1 MKRWIAMLLT
11 VCMLF
16 SLCPVGAFAEP
27 ATGGTEPAQTVQTE
41 QDTADATGA
50 TKGTA
55 APAEGT
61 PKENADA
68 NNAENGN
75 AAANNGAGNA
85 ENKENATG
93 TPKENAEASNAGNGN
108 AAANNGAGNAE
119 NKENATGATNE
130 EPKAET
136 KTCSCKDLCD
146 MQQPN
151 ADCEVC
157 ANSNDVGT
165 CCKGSVAKVDA
176 VDPQPAA
183 GEEELVCT
191 TCTTKCTDGHV
202 NDSCEVCKADLSKCR
217 IVEDNQALVD
227 TYEFYVEGIRQD
239 AWTQSLEEGQNLN
252 VPGNPSKEGAVFQ
265 GWFRLDGGNK
275 IPVVSGAVS
284 DVSGKTV
291 RVDAVFAEFSYVLF
305 MSKDGSAVVHT
316 AQGSSGNAV
325 SNADL
330 NTAAE
335 MVNLSLGPTEAVV
348 GWSST
353 QGGEAGAVAFA
364 AGTVKVY
371 PVIKTG
377 YWVIFDSKGGNYVAP
392 VFAQD
397 GQTVTLPTA
406 TRPGYTFDGWY
417 QNGQPVTQVNAAA
430 NLEAHWTAAKNTK
443 YTVIHWQENANDENY
458 SFKESEPKTGTTG
471 EETKAA
477 AKRYEGFTAQAVTQE
492 TIAGDGS
499 TIVNVYYKRNA
510 YTITFYLDNPY
521 YSCGKQEHSHSKWCK
536 RFGCTEEEHTH
547 SSACGYVSQI
557 TITAKHGANISDQ
570 WPTVDGSSSWRT
582 TRNGSTYQ
590 SNIDVMPVGGGS
602 YYGPNKDWGSETA
615 YYYVEVLPGETG
627 TTYHGVTYKE
637 HHRDVSPGTGYS
649 VSKEDKY
656 AITGFT
662 YKEGTENGGR
672 YNNAKFYYT
681 RNSYNI
687 VFINNG
693 TTERTLPLKYEQSL
707 SDVSYEPTRPDGVPA
722 GYEFAGWYDNE
733 TGEGKAFEFD
743 GKTMP
748 AQNITLYAKW
758 AAPEVTATVYLTV
771 TVGGE
776 SRTLSVPYGSSLV
789 EAPGYE
795 ALMQEITA
803 KNGSAPSAWFS
814 VDGDGAKTLFNP
826 DTKLYAPVTL
836 VPHFSG
842 TLETFQVTYVEGDQA
857 GPEDNNSYQSGS
869 YATVLGPKNGN
880 LRFLFWKDTA
890 TDKIYKPGESMKMS
904 GNVTLTAVY
913 TEAPATVGLTYHNGT
928 DSRTET
934 NIRANTFAT
943 VKSAAELGFTAPA
956 GYVFVGWSSVENG
969 AATYFPK
976 NAVYVPENGA
986 HLYAVWTERTDLS
999 YTVRY
1004 LEKGTDNQLSG
1015 EVLVSNQTLG
1025 ASVNAA
1031 DHKIEITGYKFDSAE
1046 PETLEIGAEENVMV
1060 LYYVKDTSQTK
1071 PTNYTVKHI
1080 VGGEEEYSHTYTGT
1094 AWINETNPTIVV
1106 EAGSLAQKTYIGYRF
1121 ESMTPSDAEEGK
1133 AVKSGTTIVLT
1144 YVKDETQTKPTTY
1157 TVKHIVGG
1165 EEEYSHTYNGTAW
1178 INETNPTIVI
1188 EAGSLAQKTY
1198 TGYKFESIDTE
1209 AKEGDAIASGTVI
1222 TLTYVRDNGQTQKT
1236 TYTVQHMVE
1245 GETEPRNTDT
1255 YEDTAWVNETDPTI
1269 IVKAGTLAEKTY
1281 TGYKFSAISPSVQE
1295 GDAVKTGTVI
1305 TLTYTKRTD
1314 LTYTVK
1320 YLWTDGMGSGTAIE
1334 GVQDKVVEN
1343 VTFEQE
1349 ILEEPIEI
1357 SGYTPVETGKVE
1369 RRMDKES
1376 LTIVFLYYKNVTLTA
1391 ASGSVV
1397 YNGSTQTLSGYTSSE
1412 AEAVFESVTASG
1424 SGEDVGEY
1432 AVTFSGVSKQE
1443 QKISKD
1449 GRYLLTGTVDG
1460 KLTITPATL
1469 TVTTDSDSKVY
1480 DGTALTAPGSIT
1492 GLVNDETV
1500 TFEVTGSQT
1509 DVGGSKNTYS
1519 IDWGNT
1525 KSSNYT
1531 VAETL
1536 GTLNVTAQNITP
1548 PVNPDDP
1555 NGYLG
1560 VQVDSPADHVYDGAE
1575 HKWAPTVT
1583 DKDGNA
1589 LTENEDYTVAY
1600 GKTDFT
1606 NVTGDITVTVRGI
1619 GNYTGTVTRSYKI
1632 TPREAVITVNNGTK
1646 TAGQNDPAFTGTVT
1660 GLIGENDLGVV
1671 SYVRTNNAEAVGTY
1685 TGVLTALYTENANYD
1700 VRVINGTFVITAAN
1714 NPNPNPPQP
1723 NPNPPQPNPNP
1734 PQPQP
1739 EPKPEPKPEPQ
1750 PEPKPQPEPEGT
1762 VVEEIVDE
1770 ATPLDMGGAWA
1781 LVNLILTI
1789 LTVLGSILLL
1799 IGYIGK
1805 KQKER
1810 EDENG
1815 NVILNAEGEA
1825 ETDDIKKKGGWRLAS
1840 IIPAVAAVIAFIL
1853 TENMRLPMVLVDKW
1867 TLLMVIIALVQL
1879 LVAYFSK
1886 KKTQEPE
1893 QPEQMVANA

>member
-1 MKRWIAMLLT
+1 M
-11 VCMLF
+11 
-16 SLCPVGAFAEP
+16 
-27 ATGGTEPAQTVQTE
+27 
-41 QDTADATGA
+41 
-50 TKGTA
+50 
-55 APAEGT
+55 
-61 PKENADA
+61 
-68 NNAENGN
+68 
-75 AAANNGAGNA
+75 
-85 ENKENATG
+85 
-93 TPKENAEASNAGNGN
+93 
-108 AAANNGAGNAE
+108 
-119 NKENATGATNE
+119 
-130 EPKAET
+130 
-136 KTCSCKDLCD
+136 
-146 MQQPN
+146 
-151 ADCEVC
+151 
-157 ANSNDVGT
+157 
-165 CCKGSVAKVDA
+165 
-176 VDPQPAA
+176 
-183 GEEELVCT
+183 
-191 TCTTKCTDGHV
+191 
-202 NDSCEVCKADLSKCR
+202 
-217 IVEDNQALVD
+217 
-227 TYEFYVEGIRQD
+227 
-239 AWTQSLEEGQNLN
+239 
-252 VPGNPSKEGAVFQ
+252 
-265 GWFRLDGGNK
+265 
-275 IPVVSGAVS
+275 
-284 DVSGKTV
+284 
-291 RVDAVFAEFSYVLF
+291 
-305 MSKDGSAVVHT
+305 
-316 AQGSSGNAV
+316 
-325 SNADL
+325 
-330 NTAAE
+330 
-335 MVNLSLGPTEAVV
+335 
-348 GWSST
+348 
-353 QGGEAGAVAFA
+353 
-364 AGTVKVY
+364 
-371 PVIKTG
+371 
-377 YWVIFDSKGGNYVAP
+377 AP

-397 GQTVTLPTA
+397 GQTVTLPTTA

-477 AKRYEGFTAQAVTQE
+477 AKRYEGFKAQTVEQQ

-582 TRNGSTYQ
+582 TRNGTTYQ

-602 YYGPNKDWGSETA
+602 YYGPNKDSGSETA
-615 YYYVEVLPGETG
+615 YYYAEVLPGETG
-627 TTYHGVTYKE
+627 TINKGGISYKL
-637 HHRDVSPGTGYS
+637 HHSDTSPGRGYI
-649 VSKEDKY
+649 VTEEDRY
-656 AITGFT
+656 PITGFT
-662 YKEGTENGGR
+662 YKEGTGLGSN

-842 TLETFQVTYVEGDQA
+842 TLETFTVTYVEGDLT

-880 LRFLFWKDTA
+880 LRFLYWKDEA
-890 TDKIYKPGESMKMS
+890 NNKIYKPGESMKMS

-943 VKSAAELGFTAPA
+943 VKSAAELGFTAPD
-956 GYVFVGWSSVENG
+956 GYVFVGWSLTENG

-976 NAVYVPENGA
+976 NAVYVPEKGA

-1004 LEKGTDNQLSG
+1004 LDKDTGASLKG
-1015 EVLVSNQTLG
+1015 EVTVPNQTFG
-1025 ASVNAA
+1025 TPVNAA
-1031 DHKIEITGYKFDSAE
+1031 DHRIEITGYKFDSAE
-1046 PETLEIGAEENVMV
+1046 PETLTIAAEGNVIT
-1060 LYYVKDTSQTK
+1060 LYYVKDESKTQDTSYTVRHVVDGVEEASETYTGTAWVGEENPTIVVKKGTLAQNTYVGYKLSSMSPADVKEGDAVASGTVITLTYVKDDEQTK
-1071 PTNYTVKHI
+1071 PTNYTVRH
-1080 VGGEEEYSHTYTGT
+1080 VVDGEEKDTNTYT
-1094 AWINETNPTIVV
+1094 
-1106 EAGSLAQKTYIGYRF
+1106 
-1121 ESMTPSDAEEGK
+1121 
-1133 AVKSGTTIVLT
+1133 
-1144 YVKDETQTKPTTY
+1144 
-1157 TVKHIVGG
+1157 
-1165 EEEYSHTYNGTAW
+1165 GTAW

-1198 TGYKFESIDTE
+1198 TGYKFESIDTK

-1305 TLTYTKRTD
+1305 TLTYVKRTD

-1432 AVTFSGVSKQE
+1432 AVTFSGVSERE

-1460 KLTITPATL
+1460 KLTITPAPL
-1469 TVTTDSDSKVY
+1469 TVTTDSDNKVY

-1492 GLVNDETV
+1492 GLVGDDTV
-1500 TFEVTGSQT
+1500 TFTVTGSQT
-1509 DVGGSKNTYS
+1509 DVGSSDNTYS
-1519 IDWGNT
+1519 IVWGT
-1525 KSSNYT
+1525 AKSSNYT

-1536 GTLNVTAQNITP
+1536 GTLTVTAQSITP
-1548 PVNPDDP
+1548 PEDPDDP

-1560 VQVDSPADHVYDGAE
+1560 VQVDSPTDHVYDGAE

-1606 NVTGDITVTVRGI
+1606 NVTGDITVTIRGI

-1714 NPNPNPPQP
+1714 NPNPNLLSPTPILLSP
-1723 NPNPPQPNPNP
+1723 TPILRSPSPSPNPSPNLNPNPSLSLNPNLSLNLR
-1734 PQPQP
+1734 
-1739 EPKPEPKPEPQ
+1739 EP
-1750 PEPKPQPEPEGT
+1750 
-1762 VVEEIVDE
+1762 
-1770 ATPLDMGGAWA
+1770 W
-1781 LVNLILTI
+1781 
-1789 LTVLGSILLL
+1789 
-1799 IGYIGK
+1799 
-1805 KQKER
+1805 
-1810 EDENG
+1810 
-1815 NVILNAEGEA
+1815 
-1825 ETDDIKKKGGWRLAS
+1825 
-1840 IIPAVAAVIAFIL
+1840 
-1853 TENMRLPMVLVDKW
+1853 
-1867 TLLMVIIALVQL
+1867 
-1879 LVAYFSK
+1879 
-1886 KKTQEPE
+1886 
-1893 QPEQMVANA
+1893 

>member
-41 QDTADATGA
+41 QNTADATGA

-61 PKENADA
+61 PKENAEA

-75 AAANNGAGNA
+75 AAANNGTGNA

-136 KTCSCKDLCD
+136 KTCSCKVLCD

-157 ANSNDVGT
+157 ANSIDVGT
-165 CCKGSVAKVDA
+165 CCKGSVEKLDA

-183 GEEELVCT
+183 EEEELVCT

-202 NDSCEVCKADLSKCR
+202 NDSCEACKADPSKCR

-252 VPGNPSKEGAVFQ
+252 VPGNPSKDGAVFQ
-265 GWFRLDGGNK
+265 GWFRLDGENK

-284 DVSGKTV
+284 GVSGKTV

-325 SNADL
+325 SDADL

-364 AGTVKVY
+364 AGTVNVY

-397 GQTVTLPTA
+397 GQTVTLPTTA

-477 AKRYEGFTAQAVTQE
+477 AKRYEGFKAQTVEQQ

-499 TIVNVYYKRNA
+499 TIVNVYYERNA

-582 TRNGSTYQ
+582 TRNGTTYQ

-602 YYGPNKDWGSETA
+602 YYGPNKDSGSETA
-615 YYYVEVLPGETG
+615 YYYAEVLPGETG
-627 TTYHGVTYKE
+627 TINKGGISYKL
-637 HHRDVSPGTGYS
+637 HHSDTSPGRGYI
-649 VSKEDKY
+649 VTEEDRY
-656 AITGFT
+656 PITGFT
-662 YKEGTENGGR
+662 YKEGTGLGSN

-758 AAPEVTATVYLTV
+758 AAPEVTAT
-771 TVGGE
+771 
-776 SRTLSVPYGSSLV
+776 
-789 EAPGYE
+789 
-795 ALMQEITA
+795 
-803 KNGSAPSAWFS
+803 
-814 VDGDGAKTLFNP
+814 
-826 DTKLYAPVTL
+826 
-836 VPHFSG
+836 
-842 TLETFQVTYVEGDQA
+842 
-857 GPEDNNSYQSGS
+857 
-869 YATVLGPKNGN
+869 
-880 LRFLFWKDTA
+880 
-890 TDKIYKPGESMKMS
+890 DKIYKPGESMKMS
-904 GNVTLTAVY
+904 GDVTLIAVY

-943 VKSAAELGFTAPA
+943 VKSAAELGFTAPD
-956 GYVFVGWSSVENG
+956 GYVFVGWSLTENG

-1046 PETLEIGAEENVMV
+1046 PETLEIGAEGNVMV

-1094 AWINETNPTIVV
+1094 AWINETNPTIVI
-1106 EAGSLAQKTYIGYRF
+1106 EKGSLAQKTYTGYRF

-1165 EEEYSHTYNGTAW
+1165 EEEYSHTYTGTAW

-1188 EAGSLAQKTY
+1188 EEGSLAQKTY

-1281 TGYKFSAISPSVQE
+1281 TGYKFSTISPSVQE

-1305 TLTYTKRTD
+1305 TLTYNKRTD

-1432 AVTFSGVSKQE
+1432 AVTFSGVSERE

-1449 GRYLLTGTVDG
+1449 GRHLLTGTEDG
-1460 KLTITPATL
+1460 KLTITPAPL

-1492 GLVNDETV
+1492 GLVGDDTV
-1500 TFEVTGSQT
+1500 TFTVTGSQT
-1509 DVGGSKNTYS
+1509 DVGSSDNTYS

-1531 VAETL
+1531 VVETL

-1548 PVNPDDP
+1548 PENPDDP

-1560 VQVDSPADHVYDGAE
+1560 VQVDSPTDHVYDGAE

-1606 NVTGDITVTVRGI
+1606 NVTGDITVTIRGI

-1646 TAGQNDPAFTGTVT
+1646 TAGRNDPAFTGTVT

-1770 ATPLDMGGAWA
+1770 AAPLDMGGAWA

-1867 TLLMVIIALVQL
+1867 TLLMVVIALVQL

-1893 QPEQMVANA
+1893 QPEQMAANA

>member
-27 ATGGTEPAQTVQTE
+27 ATDGTEPAQTVQTE

-61 PKENADA
+61 PKENA
-68 NNAENGN
+68 
-75 AAANNGAGNA
+75 
-85 ENKENATG
+85 
-93 TPKENAEASNAGNGN
+93 EASNAGNGN
-108 AAANNGAGNAE
+108 AAANNGTGNAE

-136 KTCSCKDLCD
+136 KTCSCKVLCD

-165 CCKGSVAKVDA
+165 CCKGSVAKLDA

-183 GEEELVCT
+183 EEEELVCT

-202 NDSCEVCKADLSKCR
+202 NDSCEACKADPSKCR

-227 TYEFYVEGIRQD
+227 TYEFYVEGVRQD
-239 AWTQSLEEGQNLN
+239 AWTQSLEEGQTLN
-252 VPGNPSKEGAVFQ
+252 VPGNPSKNGAVFQ
-265 GWFRLDGGNK
+265 GWYRLDGENK
-275 IPVVSGAVS
+275 IPVESGAVS

-316 AQGSSGNAV
+316 AQGSSGSAV
-325 SNADL
+325 SDADL
-330 NTAAE
+330 DTAAK
-335 MVNLSLGPTEAVV
+335 MVNLSLSPTEAVV

-353 QGGEAGAVAFA
+353 LGGEAGAVAFA

-371 PVIKTG
+371 PVITTG

-417 QNGQPVTQVNAAA
+417 QDGKPVTQVSAAA

-443 YTVIHWQENANDENY
+443 YTVIHWQENADDENY
-458 SFKESEPKTGTTG
+458 SFKESETKTGTTG
-471 EETKAA
+471 EQTSAR
-477 AKRYEGFTAQAVTQE
+477 AKSYSGFTAQAVTQQ

-499 TIVNVYYKRNA
+499 TIVNVYYKRNE
-510 YTITFYLDNPY
+510 YTITFYLDDVIY
-521 YSCGKQEHSHSKWCK
+521 TCGKQHWHNRNCP
-536 RFGCTEEEHTH
+536 RIT
-547 SSACGYVSQI
+547 QL

-570 WPTVDGSSSWRT
+570 WPKVDGSSSWRT
-582 TRNGSTYQ
+582 TENGSTYQ

-627 TTYHGVTYKE
+627 TISKGGISYKL
-637 HHRDVSPGTGYS
+637 HHSDTSPGTGYS
-649 VSKEDKY
+649 VTEEDKY
-656 AITGFT
+656 TITGFT
-662 YKEGTENGGR
+662 YKEGTKNGER

-693 TTERTLPLKYEQSL
+693 TTEKTQPMKFEQSL
-707 SDVSYEPTRPDGVPA
+707 SGVSYEPTRPAGVPA
-722 GYEFAGWYDNE
+722 GYVFAGWYENQVC
-733 TGEGKAFEFD
+733 EGSPFVFD

-795 ALMQEITA
+795 ELMQEITA
-803 KNGSAPSAWFS
+803 RNGSAPSAWFS
-814 VDGDGAKTLFNP
+814 VDTDGAKTLFNP
-826 DTKLYAPVTL
+826 DTKLYGNVTL

-842 TLETFQVTYVEGDQA
+842 TVDTFKVTYVEENNQP
-857 GPEDNNSYQSGS
+857 GPVDTNNYQSGS

-880 LRFLFWKDTA
+880 LRFLYWRDEA
-890 TDKIYKPGESMKMS
+890 NNKIYKPGESMKMS
-904 GNVTLTAVY
+904 GNVTLIAVY
-913 TEAPATVGLTYHNGT
+913 TEAPALVELTYHNGK
-928 DSRTET
+928 DSSTEN
-934 NIRANTFAT
+934 NIRSNTFVK
-943 VKSAAELGFTAPA
+943 VKSAADLGFTAPD
-956 GYVFVGWSSVENG
+956 GYVFAGWSSAENG
-969 AATYFPK
+969 AATYFPGK
-976 NAVYVPENGA
+976 IIYVPENGA

-999 YTVRY
+999 YTVWY
-1004 LEKGTDNQLSG
+1004 LEKGTGANVKDPVVYTG
-1015 EVLVSNQTLG
+1015 QTFSSKI
-1025 ASVNAA
+1025 SVA
-1031 DHKIEITGYKFDSAE
+1031 DHMVEITGYTFDHAD
-1046 PETLEIGAEENVMV
+1046 PEEELTIGTDSNVIT
-1060 LYYVKDTSQTK
+1060 LYYTRNSFKVT
-1071 PTNYTVKHI
+1071 Y
-1080 VGGEEEYSHTYTGT
+1080 EYTGT
-1094 AWINETNPTIVV
+1094 VPKNAPALPKDATESVDSQVKAANAPELAGYVFSGWTAEDVTIDANGFFTMPNHDVTFTGSWSKRTDLSYTVEYREGSETGT
-1106 EAGSLAQKTYIGYRF
+1106 ELKDAKT
-1121 ESMTPSDAEEGK
+1121 ENGK
-1133 AVKSGTTIVLT
+1133 TFG
-1144 YVKDETQTKPTTY
+1144 ETY
-1157 TVKHIVGG
+1157 TENAEVIDGYTVDADTKTVTVTTG
-1165 EEEYSHTYNGTAW
+1165 ENKIIFIYTKRTDLSYTVEYREGSETGTELRTAKT
-1178 INETNPTIVI
+1178 ETGKTFG
-1188 EAGSLAQKTY
+1188 ETY
-1198 TGYKFESIDTE
+1198 TENAEVID
-1209 AKEGDAIASGTVI
+1209 G
-1222 TLTYVRDNGQTQKT
+1222 
-1236 TYTVQHMVE
+1236 YTVDADTKTVTVTT
-1245 GETEPRNTDT
+1245 GENK
-1255 YEDTAWVNETDPTI
+1255 I
-1269 IVKAGTLAEKTY
+1269 I
-1281 TGYKFSAISPSVQE
+1281 FI
-1295 GDAVKTGTVI
+1295 
-1305 TLTYTKRTD
+1305 YTKRTD

-1432 AVTFSGVSKQE
+1432 AVTFSGVSERE

-1449 GRYLLTGTVDG
+1449 GRYLLTGTEDG
-1460 KLTITPATL
+1460 KLTITPAPL

-1492 GLVNDETV
+1492 GLVNGETA
-1500 TFEVTGSQT
+1500 TLNITGSQT
-1509 DVGGSKNTYS
+1509 NVGSSDNTYS
-1519 IDWGNT
+1519 IVWGT
-1525 KSSNYT
+1525 AKASNYT

-1536 GTLNVTAQNITP
+1536 GTLTVTAQSITP
-1548 PVNPDDP
+1548 PENPDDP
-1555 NGYLG
+1555 KGYLG

-1606 NVTGDITVTVRGI
+1606 NVTGDITVTIRGI
-1619 GNYTGTVTRSYKI
+1619 GNYTGTVIRSYKI

-1685 TGVLTALYTENANYD
+1685 TDVLTALYTENANYD

-1739 EPKPEPKPEPQ
+1739 EPKPKPEPEPKPE
-1750 PEPKPQPEPEGT
+1750 PQPEPEGT

-1770 ATPLDMGGAWA
+1770 ATPLAMGGAWA

>member
-1 MKRWIAMLLT
+1 
-11 VCMLF
+11 
-16 SLCPVGAFAEP
+16 
-27 ATGGTEPAQTVQTE
+27 
-41 QDTADATGA
+41 
-50 TKGTA
+50 
-55 APAEGT
+55 
-61 PKENADA
+61 
-68 NNAENGN
+68 
-75 AAANNGAGNA
+75 
-85 ENKENATG
+85 
-93 TPKENAEASNAGNGN
+93 
-108 AAANNGAGNAE
+108 
-119 NKENATGATNE
+119 
-130 EPKAET
+130 
-136 KTCSCKDLCD
+136 
-146 MQQPN
+146 
-151 ADCEVC
+151 
-157 ANSNDVGT
+157 
-165 CCKGSVAKVDA
+165 
-176 VDPQPAA
+176 
-183 GEEELVCT
+183 
-191 TCTTKCTDGHV
+191 
-202 NDSCEVCKADLSKCR
+202 
-217 IVEDNQALVD
+217 
-227 TYEFYVEGIRQD
+227 
-239 AWTQSLEEGQNLN
+239 
-252 VPGNPSKEGAVFQ
+252 
-265 GWFRLDGGNK
+265 
-275 IPVVSGAVS
+275 
-284 DVSGKTV
+284 
-291 RVDAVFAEFSYVLF
+291 
-305 MSKDGSAVVHT
+305 
-316 AQGSSGNAV
+316 
-325 SNADL
+325 
-330 NTAAE
+330 
-335 MVNLSLGPTEAVV
+335 
-348 GWSST
+348 
-353 QGGEAGAVAFA
+353 
-364 AGTVKVY
+364 
-371 PVIKTG
+371 
-377 YWVIFDSKGGNYVAP
+377 
-392 VFAQD
+392 
-397 GQTVTLPTA
+397 
-406 TRPGYTFDGWY
+406 
-417 QNGQPVTQVNAAA
+417 
-430 NLEAHWTAAKNTK
+430 
-443 YTVIHWQENANDENY
+443 
-458 SFKESEPKTGTTG
+458 
-471 EETKAA
+471 
-477 AKRYEGFTAQAVTQE
+477 
-492 TIAGDGS
+492 
-499 TIVNVYYKRNA
+499 
-510 YTITFYLDNPY
+510 
-521 YSCGKQEHSHSKWCK
+521 
-536 RFGCTEEEHTH
+536 
-547 SSACGYVSQI
+547 
-557 TITAKHGANISDQ
+557 
-570 WPTVDGSSSWRT
+570 
-582 TRNGSTYQ
+582 
-590 SNIDVMPVGGGS
+590 
-602 YYGPNKDWGSETA
+602 
-615 YYYVEVLPGETG
+615 
-627 TTYHGVTYKE
+627 
-637 HHRDVSPGTGYS
+637 
-649 VSKEDKY
+649 
-656 AITGFT
+656 
-662 YKEGTENGGR
+662 
-672 YNNAKFYYT
+672 
-681 RNSYNI
+681 
-687 VFINNG
+687 
-693 TTERTLPLKYEQSL
+693 
-707 SDVSYEPTRPDGVPA
+707 
-722 GYEFAGWYDNE
+722 
-733 TGEGKAFEFD
+733 
-743 GKTMP
+743 
-748 AQNITLYAKW
+748 
-758 AAPEVTATVYLTV
+758 
-771 TVGGE
+771 
-776 SRTLSVPYGSSLV
+776 
-789 EAPGYE
+789 
-795 ALMQEITA
+795 MQEITA

-842 TLETFQVTYVEGDQA
+842 TLETFQVTYVEGDQE

-904 GNVTLTAVY
+904 GDVTLIAVY

-943 VKSAAELGFTAPA
+943 VKSAAELGFTAPD
-956 GYVFVGWSSVENG
+956 GYVFVGWSLTENG

-1046 PETLEIGAEENVMV
+1046 PETLEIGAEGNVMV
-1060 LYYVKDTSQTK
+1060 LYYVKDTS
-1071 PTNYTVKHI
+1071 
-1080 VGGEEEYSHTYTGT
+1080 
-1094 AWINETNPTIVV
+1094 
-1106 EAGSLAQKTYIGYRF
+1106 
-1121 ESMTPSDAEEGK
+1121 
-1133 AVKSGTTIVLT
+1133 
-1144 YVKDETQTKPTTY
+1144 QTKPTTY

-1165 EEEYSHTYNGTAW
+1165 EEEYSHTYTGTAW

-1281 TGYKFSAISPSVQE
+1281 TGYKFSTISPSVQEGDAVESGKVITLTYVRDNGQTQKTTYTVQHMVEGETEPRNTDTYEDTAWVNETDPTIIVKAGTLAEKTYTGYKFSAISPSVQE

-1305 TLTYTKRTD
+1305 TLTYVKRTD

-1334 GVQDKVVEN
+1334 GVRDKVVKN
-1343 VTFEQE
+1343 VTFGDVIVEG
-1349 ILEEPIEI
+1349 PIDI
-1357 SGYTPVETGKVE
+1357 TGYTPVETGKKE
-1369 RRMDKES
+1369 SRMDAES
-1376 LTIVFLYYKNVTLTA
+1376 KVITFLYYKNVTLTA
-1391 ASGSVV
+1391 ASDAVV
-1397 YNGSTQTLSGYTSSE
+1397 YNGTTQTLSGYTSSE
-1412 AEAVFESVTASG
+1412 AEAKFEGITANG
-1424 SGEDVGEY
+1424 SGKDVGEY
-1432 AVTFSGVSKQE
+1432 AVTFSGVSERE

-1469 TVTTDSDSKVY
+1469 TVTTESDSKVY

-1492 GLVNDETV
+1492 GLVGRESVDFT
-1500 TFEVTGSQT
+1500 VTGSQT
-1509 DVGGSKNTYS
+1509 DVGSSKNTYS

-1536 GTLNVTAQNITP
+1536 GTLTVTAQSITP
-1548 PVNPDDP
+1548 PEDPDDP

-1560 VQVDSPADHVYDGAE
+1560 VQVDSPADHVYDGTE

-1589 LTENEDYTVAY
+1589 LTENEDYTIAY

-1723 NPNPPQPNPNP
+1723 NPNPPQP
-1734 PQPQP
+1734 QP

-1805 KQKER
+1805 KQKKR

>member
-27 ATGGTEPAQTVQTE
+27 ATDGTEPAQTVQTE
-41 QDTADATGA
+41 QDTAGATGA

-75 AAANNGAGNA
+75 AATNNGTGNA

-108 AAANNGAGNAE
+108 AAANNGTGNAE

-146 MQQPN
+146 MQHPN

-165 CCKGSVAKVDA
+165 CCKGSVAKLDA

-183 GEEELVCT
+183 EEEELVCT

-202 NDSCEVCKADLSKCR
+202 NDSCEACKADPSKCR

-227 TYEFYVEGIRQD
+227 TYEFYVEGVRQD
-239 AWTQSLEEGQNLN
+239 DWTQSLEEGQTLN

-265 GWFRLDGGNK
+265 GWYRLDGGNK
-275 IPVVSGAVS
+275 IPVVSGPVS
-284 DVSGKTV
+284 GVSGKTV
-291 RVDAVFAEFSYVLF
+291 QVNAEFAEFSYVLF
-305 MSKDGSAVVHT
+305 MSRDGSAVVHT

-325 SNADL
+325 SDADL
-330 NTAAE
+330 DTAAK

-353 QGGEAGAVAFA
+353 LGGEAGAVAFA

-371 PVIKTG
+371 PVIKIG

-417 QNGQPVTQVNAAA
+417 QDGKSVTQVSAAA

-458 SFKESEPKTGTTG
+458 SFKESETKTGTTG
-471 EETKAA
+471 EQTSAR
-477 AKRYEGFTAQAVTQE
+477 AKSYSGFTAQAVTQQ

-499 TIVNVYYKRNA
+499 TIVNVYYKRNE
-510 YTITFYLDNPY
+510 YTITFYLDDVIY
-521 YSCGKQEHSHSKWCK
+521 TCGKQHWHNRNCP
-536 RFGCTEEEHTH
+536 RIT
-547 SSACGYVSQI
+547 QL

-570 WPTVDGSSSWRT
+570 WPKVDGSSSWRT
-582 TRNGSTYQ
+582 TENGSTYQ

-627 TTYHGVTYKE
+627 TISMGGISYKL
-637 HHRDVSPGTGYS
+637 HHSDTSPGRGYI
-649 VSKEDKY
+649 VTEEDRY
-656 AITGFT
+656 PITGFT
-662 YKEGTENGGR
+662 YKEGTGLGSN

-693 TTERTLPLKYEQSL
+693 ATEKTQPMKFEQSL
-707 SDVSYEPTRPDGVPA
+707 SGVSYEPTRPAGVPA

-733 TGEGKAFEFD
+733 AGEGNAFVFD

-776 SRTLSVPYGSSLV
+776 SKTLSVPYGSSLV

-795 ALMQEITA
+795 ELMQEITA
-803 KNGSAPSAWFS
+803 RNGSAPSAWFS

-842 TLETFQVTYVEGDQA
+842 TPETFQVTYVEGDQA

-880 LRFLFWKDTA
+880 LRFLYWRDEA
-890 TDKIYKPGESMKMS
+890 TNKVYKPGESLKMS
-904 GNVTLTAVY
+904 GNVKLIAVY
-913 TEAPATVGLTYHNGT
+913 TEAPAMVGLTYHSGKNAI
-928 DSRTET
+928 TEN
-934 NIRANTFAT
+934 NIRSNTFAT
-943 VKSAAELGFTAPA
+943 VKSAADLGFTAPT
-956 GYVFVGWSSVENG
+956 GYVFVGWSTTEG
-969 AATYFPK
+969 GTATYFPG

-986 HLYAVWTERTDLS
+986 HLYAVWTKRTDLS

-1004 LEKGTDNQLSG
+1004 LEKGTDASLSS
-1015 EVLVSNQTLG
+1015 EVTVPNQTFDT
-1025 ASVNAA
+1025 SVNAA
-1031 DHKIEITGYKFDSAE
+1031 DHIIGITGYKFDSAE
-1046 PETLEIGAEENVMV
+1046 PETLTIGAEGNVIK
-1060 LYYVKDTSQTK
+1060 LYYVKDADQTK
-1071 PTNYTVKHI
+1071 NTSYTVRH
-1080 VGGEEEYSHTYTGT
+1080 VVDGVEEASETHTGT
-1094 AWINETNPTIVV
+1094 AWVGEANPTIVV
-1106 EAGSLAQKTYIGYRF
+1106 KKGTLAQNTYVGYKF
-1121 ESMTPSDAEEGK
+1121 SSMSPADVKEGDAV
-1133 AVKSGTTIVLT
+1133 ASGTVITLN
-1144 YVKDETQTKPTTY
+1144 YVKDNEQTKNTSYTVRHVVDGEEKDTNTY
-1157 TVKHIVGG
+1157 T
-1165 EEEYSHTYNGTAW
+1165 GTAW

-1222 TLTYVRDNGQTQKT
+1222 TLTY
-1236 TYTVQHMVE
+1236 
-1245 GETEPRNTDT
+1245 
-1255 YEDTAWVNETDPTI
+1255 
-1269 IVKAGTLAEKTY
+1269 
-1281 TGYKFSAISPSVQE
+1281 
-1295 GDAVKTGTVI
+1295 
-1305 TLTYTKRTD
+1305 TKRTD

-1334 GVQDKVVEN
+1334 GVQDKVVED

-1357 SGYTPVETGKVE
+1357 PGYTPVETGKVE

-1412 AEAVFESVTASG
+1412 AEAVFEGVTASG

-1432 AVTFSGVSKQE
+1432 VVTFSGVSERE

-1449 GRYLLTGTVDG
+1449 GRYLLTGTENG
-1460 KLTITPATL
+1460 KLTITPAPL

-1492 GLVNDETV
+1492 GLVNGETA
-1500 TFEVTGSQT
+1500 TLNITGSQT
-1509 DVGGSKNTYS
+1509 NVGSSDNTYS
-1519 IDWGNT
+1519 IVWGT
-1525 KSSNYT
+1525 AKASNYT

-1536 GTLNVTAQNITP
+1536 GTLTVTAQNITP
-1548 PVNPDDP
+1548 PENPDDP

-1560 VQVDSPADHVYDGAE
+1560 VRVDSPADHVYDGAE

-1589 LTENEDYTVAY
+1589 LMENEDYTVAY
-1600 GKTDFT
+1600 DKTDFT
-1606 NVTGDITVTVRGI
+1606 NVTGDITVTIQGI

-1685 TGVLTALYTENANYD
+1685 TDVLTALYTENANYD

-1723 NPNPPQPNPNP
+1723 NPNPPQP
-1734 PQPQP
+1734 QP
-1739 EPKPEPKPEPQ
+1739 EPKPKPEPEPEPKPE
-1750 PEPKPQPEPEGT
+1750 PQPEPEGT